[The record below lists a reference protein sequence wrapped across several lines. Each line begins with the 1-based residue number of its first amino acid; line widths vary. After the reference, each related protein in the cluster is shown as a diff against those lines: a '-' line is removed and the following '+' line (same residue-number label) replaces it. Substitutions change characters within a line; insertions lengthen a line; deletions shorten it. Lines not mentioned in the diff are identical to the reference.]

1 MARDNRNAIIGFFT
15 PESMM
20 RPSRLGQ
27 RINRKKPVFGLR
39 FLQTQNIHVAFLQE
53 PGDKV
58 YAQSDR
64 IYVPGC
70 QFHNVSTFL
79 IFAANGRQTRSLA
92 IRIRGNHA

>member
-1 MARDNRNAIIGFFT
+1 MLD
-15 PESMM
+15 
-20 RPSRLGQ
+20 LC
-27 RINRKKPVFGLR
+27 FG
-39 FLQTQNIHVAFLQE
+39 FLQAQHIHVAFLQE